1 MTSWRTGKWAE
12 PLEFRYPSWKEN
24 VSKCPL
30 LPAKADTKELKFCN
44 PFLNK
49 ILAVFECYGHAI
61 SCKGKTLHFAP
72 ASLWPFPILFF
83 FRFLH
88 EITTIIKLY
97 WTLFF
102 LVGHNSFLEFLQ
114 FFIVCAFL
122 VSEKSDC
129 KGKTH
134 KIVRTFELGKKYVWL
149 LWNFCPLCIS
159 TFLSNFG
166 SKALIKGRQMQVLHC
181 SERLHKIREKQI
193 LLLQFGSILL
203 RVITLNF
210 CAKNIFEVRIFIF
223 SIACS
228 RNNWTR

>member
-102 LVGHNSFLEFLQ
+102 SWWTQFIFRIFAIFYCLCIFGFLKIRLQ
-114 FFIVCAFL
+114 RKDTRK
-122 VSEKSDC
+122 E
-129 KGKTH
+129 
-134 KIVRTFELGKKYVWL
+134 VRTFELEKMIVWL

-210 CAKNIFEVRIFIF
+210 YAKTFRKYESLGFFYFFN
-223 SIACS
+223 SM
-228 RNNWTR
+228 

>member
-1 MTSWRTGKWAE
+1 MLWSCYFMQRKNSSLRSCFSLAFSNTFLFSV
-12 PLEFRYPSWKEN
+12 PSWN
-24 VSKCPL
+24 HH
-30 LPAKADTKELKFCN
+30 N
-44 PFLNK
+44 N
-49 ILAVFECYGHAI
+49 
-61 SCKGKTLHFAP
+61 KTLLDTFFSWWTQFIFRIFAIFYC
-72 ASLWPFPILFF
+72 LCIFG
-83 FRFLH
+83 FLK
-88 EITTIIKLY
+88 IR
-97 WTLFF
+97 
-102 LVGHNSFLEFLQ
+102 LQ
-114 FFIVCAFL
+114 RKDTRK
-122 VSEKSDC
+122 E
-129 KGKTH
+129 
-134 KIVRTFELGKKYVWL
+134 VRTFELEKMIVWL